1 MKLVKISLAI
11 SILSLLSAC
20 ATTVKPT
27 YVSPTHYQTLNC
39 QQLQGE
45 YNRIQQYLD
54 NGVEPPKRTGVG
66 VGVASVVAGAAVAVG
81 ALVRVYQ

>member
-39 QQLQGE
+39 QQLQG
-45 YNRIQQYLD
+45 NTTVFSNILIMVLSRLNVQ
-54 NGVEPPKRTGVG
+54 VS
-66 VGVASVVAGAAVAVG
+66 A
-81 ALVRVYQ
+81 